1 MMALAVVG
9 SVIAALDVLSHSEV
23 MGMLDHEVAKGV
35 RHTHAHLKTFHN
47 KLWHKHSKDKTDD
60 PVQS

>member
-1 MMALAVVG
+1 MIAIAIVG

-35 RHTHAHLKTFHN
+35 RHTHSHLKTYHA
-47 KLWHKHSKDKTDD
+47 KLWHKHKKDKPNDT
-60 PVQS
+60 VQS

>member
-1 MMALAVVG
+1 MIALAIVG

-35 RHTHAHLKTFHN
+35 RHTHSHLKAFHA
-47 KLWHKHSKDKTDD
+47 KLWHKHKKDHPNDTL
-60 PVQS
+60 QS